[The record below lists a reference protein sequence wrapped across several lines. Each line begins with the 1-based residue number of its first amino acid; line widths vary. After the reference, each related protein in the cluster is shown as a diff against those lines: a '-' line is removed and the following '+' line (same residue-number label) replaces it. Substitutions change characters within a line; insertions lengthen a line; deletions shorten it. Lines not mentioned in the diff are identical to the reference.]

1 METKLWAEICEVD
14 MGGRSVRGL
23 GVLASKVG
31 GSIMFGLG
39 VGELGIWAG
48 NGRLGWIKKSEVVDC
63 ARSGV
68 IGPRCWGFEARSF
81 GLVGGEEFGLSLGSV
96 TKYGLFWET
105 GSICECGEGGLS

>member
-81 GLVGGEEFGLSLGSV
+81 WACRRRRVWAFTGFSNKVWAVLGNGLNL
-96 TKYGLFWET
+96 
-105 GSICECGEGGLS
+105 